1 MKKFPYKLVI
11 SIGIGIAVI
20 LGIYNLYI
28 LVNPKIRTQI
38 ATTGTIEE
46 YISADGFV
54 IRDEQ
59 ILVQDTG
66 LVVDSLVADGERV
79 AKDSQV
85 AVLYHSSIGPAVQAN
100 LKSINERILSL
111 ERLKEQNEDVAS
123 ADAGRI
129 ESLTKAKVLELM
141 RYSHFGQGISLSDV
155 KSQLEEVV
163 NQKIATD
170 AESTSNVLGELKA
183 QKQQLEAG
191 IAGEK
196 TPVYSNVAGLYFSYF
211 DGYEGYLSTDAIE
224 SLTPS
229 TLEQLETMEDKHI
242 GNGSVAKVVDSFEW
256 NVAAAVDTKKI
267 SSIEEGD
274 SIQLRFPEYGNEI
287 YSATV
292 EYISADE
299 NGKSV
304 ICCSADT
311 YTDTVYYNRKLKV
324 DIIKNISTG
333 LKFSKDAIQVI
344 DGTTGVFI
352 VKDSVAKFRPVD
364 VLSMDEGYVVVK
376 EDNGKSDNV
385 LLYDE
390 VIIKGNNIKSGDVV
404 R

>member
-85 AVLYHSSIGPAVQAN
+85 AVLYHSSIDPAVQAN

-196 TPVYSNVAGLYFSYF
+196 TPVYSNAAGLYFSYF

-256 NVAAAVDTKKI
+256 NIAAAVDTKKI

-274 SIQLRFPEYGNEI
+274 SIQLRFP
-287 YSATV
+287 

-385 LLYDE
+385 LLYDV
-390 VIIKGNNIKSGDVV
+390 VIINGNNIKSGDVV

>member
-85 AVLYHSSIGPAVQAN
+85 AVLYHSSIDPAVQAN

-111 ERLKEQNEDVAS
+111 EQLKEQNEDVAS

-170 AESTSNVLGELKA
+170 AESTSNVLGRIKSPETT
-183 QKQQLEAG
+183 AG
-191 IAGEK
+191 
-196 TPVYSNVAGLYFSYF
+196 SRNC
-211 DGYEGYLSTDAIE
+211 
-224 SLTPS
+224 
-229 TLEQLETMEDKHI
+229 
-242 GNGSVAKVVDSFEW
+242 
-256 NVAAAVDTKKI
+256 
-267 SSIEEGD
+267 
-274 SIQLRFPEYGNEI
+274 R
-287 YSATV
+287 
-292 EYISADE
+292 
-299 NGKSV
+299 
-304 ICCSADT
+304 
-311 YTDTVYYNRKLKV
+311 RK
-324 DIIKNISTG
+324 DTG
-333 LKFSKDAIQVI
+333 LFQCCRI
-344 DGTTGVFI
+344 VF
-352 VKDSVAKFRPVD
+352 F
-364 VLSMDEGYVVVK
+364 LF
-376 EDNGKSDNV
+376 
-385 LLYDE
+385 
-390 VIIKGNNIKSGDVV
+390 
-404 R
+404 